1 MRRLLPFGIA
11 FVILAGFGWT
21 VYKLWIREQTVT
33 QTFETESPQEM
44 DLVQKTVATGA
55 IVPRQEVEIKP
66 RVSGVIEEL
75 YVEPGMKVSRD
86 QKIAKIKIIPDAVTL
101 NRAEVTVRQAKIAFD
116 NADKELKR
124 SQGLF
129 GQGVISDAELQKF
142 KVDFE
147 LKKQDLGAAQD
158 NLQLVKEGAARGG
171 AKASNVI
178 VTSTVDG
185 MVIDVPIK
193 LGTSVIESNTFNPG
207 STIAVVADMGDMIFQ
222 GLVDESEV
230 GKIKELMTL
239 KIKIGAVE
247 KEEFTGTLEYIAP
260 KGKEVDG
267 AIQFEIKASMKA
279 KPDVFIRAGY
289 SANADIV
296 LDSRTKALAIRE
308 ALLQFDEGKP
318 YVEVEVGPQKF
329 ERRDITVGLSDGLH
343 IEVLGGIDQT
353 VKIKMP
359 ITEEGGGGPGG
370 RRGPPRRR

>member
-1 MRRLLPFGIA
+1 MRRLIPFAIA
-11 FVILAGFGWT
+11 LTILAGFGWT
-21 VYKLWIREQTVT
+21 VYSLWIRQQKTAEVFT
-33 QTFETESPQEM
+33 TESPQTM
-44 DLVQKTVATGA
+44 DLIQKTVATGA

-75 YVEPGMKVSRD
+75 YVEPGAAIVRD

-101 NRAEVTVRQAKIAFD
+101 NRAEVTVRQSRIAFE

-142 KVDFE
+142 KLDFE
-147 LKKQDLGAAQD
+147 LRKQDLAAAQD

-171 AKASNVI
+171 GKASNVI

-230 GKIKELMTL
+230 GKIKEEMKL
-239 KIKIGAVE
+239 KIKIGALE
-247 KEEFTGTLEYIAP
+247 KDEFDGTLEYIAP

-267 AIQFEIKASMKA
+267 AIQFEIKASIVR

-296 LDSRTKALAIRE
+296 LDRRDKVLAIRE

-318 YVEVEVGPQKF
+318 YVEVETEPQKF
-329 ERRDITVGLSDGLH
+329 ERRDVTVGLSDGLN
-343 IEVLGGIDQT
+343 IEVLGGVDAT
-353 VKIKMP
+353 AKIKMP
-359 ITEEGGGGPGG
+359 TTEESGGG